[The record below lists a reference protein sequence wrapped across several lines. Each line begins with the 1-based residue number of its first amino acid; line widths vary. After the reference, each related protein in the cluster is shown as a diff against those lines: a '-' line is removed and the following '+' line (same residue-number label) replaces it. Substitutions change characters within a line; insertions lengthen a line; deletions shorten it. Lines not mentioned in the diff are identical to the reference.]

1 MLLWVV
7 MAIFA
12 KIPHRLKTLLK
23 AVLCIAAVSLALL
36 LINAYN
42 IKTVGILKYN
52 ITAETQKHDVAY
64 HVDKPH
70 AAMACMDN
78 TFISRS
84 RCVPCPN
91 GTFSFPGWTECKP
104 FLDCSEIALEVHL
117 KQKVFGG
124 VTKVKWMAEWRG
136 HEVVYMKC
144 ACGRC
149 KSRCLRGMTRMETFQ
164 GPFVTRLIGRCYDK
178 LEVSFWIVTS
188 DKFTCDC
195 NGRVLA
201 MM

>member
-1 MLLWVV
+1 MMLLVAM
-7 MAIFA
+7 MAFFA

-23 AVLCIAAVSLALL
+23 AVLCIATVSLALL
-36 LINAYN
+36 LINAYYN
-42 IKTVGILKYN
+42 KPVGILKYN
-52 ITAETQKHDVAY
+52 ITVETQKNGVAY

-70 AAMACMDN
+70 AMMACTDN
-78 TFISRS
+78 MFISRS
-84 RCVPCPN
+84 SCVPCPN

-104 FLDCSEIALEVHL
+104 FLDCSEIALQVHL

-124 VTKVKWMAEWRG
+124 ITKVKWMAEWRG

-144 ACGRC
+144 ASRRC
-149 KSRCLRGMTRMETFQ
+149 EKRCLRGMTRMETFQ

-178 LEVSFWIVTS
+178 LEVSFCIVTS

-195 NGRVLA
+195 NGLY
-201 MM
+201 